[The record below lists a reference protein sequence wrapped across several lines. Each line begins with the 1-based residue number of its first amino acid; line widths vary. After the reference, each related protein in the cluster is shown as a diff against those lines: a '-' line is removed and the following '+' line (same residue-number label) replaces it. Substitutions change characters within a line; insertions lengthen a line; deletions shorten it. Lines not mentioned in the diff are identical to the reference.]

1 MRWQFCL
8 FYYTFIEHVQKSLW
22 GLYLRHFKLFSC
34 CKYPIPHKRQK
45 KKKRK
50 KTQLKLFFC
59 LRRVYRLLFCLY
71 ICGMFKILEI
81 ILIKRIWHNDLSQRA
96 IEKIKM
102 PGKQRSNWVLT
113 KQVIIKKKNENKY
126 KDKHK
131 IVIRNYR
138 TGKQFTV

>member
-1 MRWQFCL
+1 MCRKAFEDSILDISNCSVAAS
-8 FYYTFIEHVQKSLW
+8 T
-22 GLYLRHFKLFSC
+22 
-34 CKYPIPHKRQK
+34 PIPHKRQK

-81 ILIKRIWHNDLSQRA
+81 ILIKRISHNDLSQRA

-102 PGKQRSNWVLT
+102 PGKQRSN
-113 KQVIIKKKNENKY
+113 
-126 KDKHK
+126 
-131 IVIRNYR
+131 
-138 TGKQFTV
+138 